1 MKPGMIL
8 VGMADLN
15 ATKAPGALTTLG
27 LGSCIGIAIYDPISK
42 VAGLAHIM
50 LPDSRSISNNSN
62 VAKFADTAT
71 AKLVFDMVK
80 LGADR
85 KRLKAKIAGGAQMFA
100 FSSTNDNMQIGK
112 RNAEAS
118 RAVLK
123 LLNIPIVAED
133 VGLTYGRTVELYADD
148 GRYLIKTIGHGQKI
162 I

>member
-15 ATKAPGALTTLG
+15 VTKAPGALTTLG
-27 LGSCIGIAIYDPISK
+27 LGSCIGIAIFDPISK

-50 LPDSRSISNNSN
+50 LPDSRAISNNSN

-80 LGADR
+80 MGADR

-100 FSSTNDNMQIGK
+100 FSSTNDNMQIGR

-123 LLNIPIVAED
+123 LLNIPIIAED
-133 VGLTYGRTVELYADD
+133 VGENYGRTVELYADD
-148 GRYLIKTIGHGQKI
+148 GRYLIKTIGHGQRVI
-162 I
+162 